1 MADEQRQDDH
11 EDPRRRREREFGE
24 LLQELRVM
32 LPGVQFLFAFLLT
45 VPFSNTFAKVTTP
58 ERGVFFVALIAAAAA
73 TVFFMATPSNHR
85 VRWREHDRERML
97 HVANRNT
104 IVGTALLAI
113 AMTASMYVVTS
124 FIFELGAGVATAA
137 AIAALIG
144 IVWYLVPIAMRR
156 R

>member
-1 MADEQRQDDH
+1 MAEEKTDH
-11 EDPRRRREREFGE
+11 KEDPRKKREREFGE

-45 VPFSNTFAKVTTP
+45 VPFTNSFRDVTTP
-58 ERGVFFVALIAAAAA
+58 ERGVFFVALVSAAAA

-97 HVANRNT
+97 QVANRNT
-104 IVGTALLAI
+104 IVGTVLLAI
-113 AMTASMYVVTS
+113 AMTAALFVVTS
-124 FIFELGAGVATAA
+124 FIFETGPGVATAA
-137 AIAALIG
+137 AIALLIL
-144 IVWYLVPIAMRR
+144 IVWYLVPISMRR